1 MSRNRLYALLC
12 LIFLIIGG
20 GMVATKYALASFSA
34 AQIVFMRLI
43 FPACIYALL
52 HKRWLPLPYRRGD
65 WKILVVIVL
74 CEPCLFFIC
83 ETLGMMYT
91 TASQGGVIAA
101 CLPILMGL
109 AGWMFLKERPGTPLM
124 LGIVLAVIGVAGA
137 SWFSEASESAPNP
150 MLGNLFMF
158 CSILSSSL
166 YAVLTRRITQR
177 YSVFSIA
184 AIQSIGGALFFL
196 PLALLSP
203 APHAVHTS
211 SVLAVLYLGI
221 MVGLIAYCGF
231 NYALQQLTAGEVGLF
246 SSLVPLATCLF
257 AFLLLGEALSLRQN
271 LFMAL
276 TIVGVIVAALPG
288 RTPSR
293 Q

>member
-1 MSRNRLYALLC
+1 
-12 LIFLIIGG
+12 
-20 GMVATKYALASFSA
+20 
-34 AQIVFMRLI
+34 
-43 FPACIYALL
+43 
-52 HKRWLPLPYRRGD
+52 
-65 WKILVVIVL
+65 
-74 CEPCLFFIC
+74 
-83 ETLGMMYT
+83 
-91 TASQGGVIAA
+91 
-101 CLPILMGL
+101 
-109 AGWMFLKERPGTPLM
+109 M
-124 LGIVLAVIGVAGA
+124 LGIVVSVIGVAGA

>member
-1 MSRNRLYALLC
+1 
-12 LIFLIIGG
+12 
-20 GMVATKYALASFSA
+20 MVATKYALASFSA
-34 AQIVFMRLI
+34 PQIVFLRLL
-43 FPACIYALL
+43 FPALIYGLL
-52 HKRWLPLPYRRGD
+52 RRRWLPLPYRRGD
-65 WKILVVIVL
+65 WKLLAVIVL

-109 AGWMFLKERPGTPLM
+109 AGWIFLKERPSTPLII
-124 LGIVLAVIGVAGA
+124 GILLAVIGVAGA

-150 MLGNLFMF
+150 LLGNLFMF
-158 CSILSSSL
+158 CSILASSL

-196 PLALLSP
+196 PLALFSP
-203 APHAVHTS
+203 APHAVHAS
-211 SVLAVLYLGI
+211 SLMGIAYLGV
-221 MVGLIAYCGF
+221 MVGLVAYCGF

-246 SSLVPLATCLF
+246 SSLVPLSTCLF
-257 AFLLLGEALSLRQN
+257 AFLLLGETLSLRQN
-271 LFMAL
+271 LFMAVTL
-276 TIVGVIVAALPG
+276 AGVIIAALPG
-288 RTPSR
+288 RKKDTGDDSPSGAV
-293 Q
+293 